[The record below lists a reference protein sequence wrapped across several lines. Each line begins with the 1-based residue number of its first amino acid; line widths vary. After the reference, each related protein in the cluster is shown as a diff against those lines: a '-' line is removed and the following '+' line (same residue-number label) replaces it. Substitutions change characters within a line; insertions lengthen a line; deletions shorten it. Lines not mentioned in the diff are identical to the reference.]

1 MPPNHPRETLL
12 QHKLLKV
19 ISKTLD
25 MIKKIPDDKY
35 AALVGYFERMKEK
48 QEMKGFLFV
57 ERFLKKG

>member
-25 MIKKIPDDKY
+25 MKVLFTSSLQKS
-35 AALVGYFERMKEK
+35 LEFRVEK
-48 QEMKGFLFV
+48 LLCSWLA
-57 ERFLKKG
+57 R